1 MKKLIKRVLS
11 EFKNSNLS
19 SEAAR
24 EVIAE
29 KLLEEIRRPG
39 QGWFLDMSP
48 GLHEYKQQKRRALSG
63 DSYVT
68 KDIL

>member
-48 GLHEYKQQKRRALSG
+48 GLHEYKQEKRRALSG
-63 DSYVT
+63 DSYVI
-68 KDIL
+68 KDKL